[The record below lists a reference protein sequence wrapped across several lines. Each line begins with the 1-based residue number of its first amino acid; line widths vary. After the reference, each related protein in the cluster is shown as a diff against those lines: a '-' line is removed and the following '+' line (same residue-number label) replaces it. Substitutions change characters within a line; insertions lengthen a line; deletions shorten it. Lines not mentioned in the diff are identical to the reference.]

1 MVHGV
6 IAVAVAAT
14 AHFFKQFGVTAHI
27 VANHEK
33 CGLDT
38 VAVEHVEHPR
48 GLLRYGAVVEGEI
61 YNRAAAAPHG
71 LREK

>member
-1 MVHGV
+1 M
-6 IAVAVAAT
+6 
-14 AHFFKQFGVTAHI
+14 FKWCAHI

-61 YNRAAAAPHG
+61 YNRAAAAALNAPHG